1 MVGVF
6 LRLIGRELTLAV
18 RGGIGTLMAVVFFVI
33 TVTLF
38 PLAVGPELG
47 LLSRIAP
54 GAVWVAAL
62 LAALLSL
69 DRLFVADH
77 DDGSLEQLMLGTLP
91 LEFVVLAKTAAHWLT
106 TGLPLAAAAP
116 ILALLLNMS
125 TDGLVILIVSL
136 LLGTPIL
143 SLIGAVGA
151 ALTVGLRRGGA
162 LIALLVLPLY
172 VPVLIFGVGAVEGA
186 VLDVGVRANLGDFG
200 GRAGGRA
207 CARSAGGSG
216 GAPHDGGIGRGR
228 SGPEMATRATGAT
241 RRARAGWASIHFFAN
256 PARFLRVARAVYPW
270 AAGAAAALIAAAL
283 VLGLY
288 VAPPD
293 YQQGDAYRIIFVHVP
308 AAWMSLFVYVVIALC
323 SAASLVWRHPLA
335 DLVAKSSAP
344 VGAAFTF
351 ITLLSGS
358 LWGQPMWGTW
368 WVWDAR
374 LTSMLVLFFLYLGY
388 IALHAAFDDPA
399 KGARAAAIL
408 ALVGVVNVPI
418 VKFSVDWW
426 NTLHQPATI
435 SKIDAPSIDSSMVA
449 PLLLMAAG
457 FMAYYLTV
465 LIPRVRAEIANRR
478 IRNLRLAQVSR

>member
-6 LRLIGRELTLAV
+6 LRLIGREITLAV

-33 TVTLF
+33 AVTLF

-186 VLDVGVRANLGDFG
+186 VLDVGVRANLAIL
-200 GRAGGRA
+200 AGGLV
-207 CARSAGGSG
+207 
-216 GAPHDGGIGRGR
+216 GALAL
-228 SGPEMATRATGAT
+228 GPLA
-241 RRARAGWASIHFFAN
+241 
-256 PARFLRVARAVYPW
+256 
-270 AAGAAAALIAAAL
+270 AAAAL
-283 VLGLY
+283 
-288 VAPPD
+288 
-293 YQQGDAYRIIFVHVP
+293 R
-308 AAWMSLFVYVVIALC
+308 M
-323 SAASLVWRHPLA
+323 
-335 DLVAKSSAP
+335 
-344 VGAAFTF
+344 
-351 ITLLSGS
+351 
-358 LWGQPMWGTW
+358 
-368 WVWDAR
+368 
-374 LTSMLVLFFLYLGY
+374 
-388 IALHAAFDDPA
+388 
-399 KGARAAAIL
+399 
-408 ALVGVVNVPI
+408 
-418 VKFSVDWW
+418 
-426 NTLHQPATI
+426 
-435 SKIDAPSIDSSMVA
+435 
-449 PLLLMAAG
+449 
-457 FMAYYLTV
+457 TV
-465 LIPRVRAEIANRR
+465 E
-478 IRNLRLAQVSR
+478 

>member
-6 LRLIGRELTLAV
+6 LRLISHELTLAV

-33 TVTLF
+33 AVTLF

-91 LEFVVLAKTAAHWLT
+91 LELVVLAKTAAHWLT

-186 VLDVGVRANLGDFG
+186 VLDVGVRANLAIL
-200 GRAGGRA
+200 AGGLV
-207 CARSAGGSG
+207 CALAL
-216 GAPHDGGIGRGR
+216 
-228 SGPEMATRATGAT
+228 GPLA
-241 RRARAGWASIHFFAN
+241 
-256 PARFLRVARAVYPW
+256 
-270 AAGAAAALIAAAL
+270 AAAAL
-283 VLGLY
+283 
-288 VAPPD
+288 
-293 YQQGDAYRIIFVHVP
+293 R
-308 AAWMSLFVYVVIALC
+308 M
-323 SAASLVWRHPLA
+323 
-335 DLVAKSSAP
+335 
-344 VGAAFTF
+344 
-351 ITLLSGS
+351 
-358 LWGQPMWGTW
+358 
-368 WVWDAR
+368 
-374 LTSMLVLFFLYLGY
+374 
-388 IALHAAFDDPA
+388 
-399 KGARAAAIL
+399 
-408 ALVGVVNVPI
+408 
-418 VKFSVDWW
+418 
-426 NTLHQPATI
+426 
-435 SKIDAPSIDSSMVA
+435 
-449 PLLLMAAG
+449 
-457 FMAYYLTV
+457 TV
-465 LIPRVRAEIANRR
+465 E
-478 IRNLRLAQVSR
+478 

>member
-33 TVTLF
+33 AVTLF

-91 LEFVVLAKTAAHWLT
+91 LELVVLAKTAAHWLT

-125 TDGLVILIVSL
+125 TDGLVILIVSI

-186 VLDVGVRANLGDFG
+186 VLDVGVHANLAIL
-200 GRAGGRA
+200 AGGLV
-207 CARSAGGSG
+207 
-216 GAPHDGGIGRGR
+216 GALAL
-228 SGPEMATRATGAT
+228 GPLA
-241 RRARAGWASIHFFAN
+241 
-256 PARFLRVARAVYPW
+256 
-270 AAGAAAALIAAAL
+270 AAAAL
-283 VLGLY
+283 
-288 VAPPD
+288 
-293 YQQGDAYRIIFVHVP
+293 R
-308 AAWMSLFVYVVIALC
+308 M
-323 SAASLVWRHPLA
+323 
-335 DLVAKSSAP
+335 
-344 VGAAFTF
+344 
-351 ITLLSGS
+351 
-358 LWGQPMWGTW
+358 
-368 WVWDAR
+368 
-374 LTSMLVLFFLYLGY
+374 
-388 IALHAAFDDPA
+388 
-399 KGARAAAIL
+399 
-408 ALVGVVNVPI
+408 
-418 VKFSVDWW
+418 
-426 NTLHQPATI
+426 
-435 SKIDAPSIDSSMVA
+435 
-449 PLLLMAAG
+449 
-457 FMAYYLTV
+457 TV
-465 LIPRVRAEIANRR
+465 E
-478 IRNLRLAQVSR
+478 

>member
-33 TVTLF
+33 AVTLF

-54 GAVWVAAL
+54 GAIWVAAL

-77 DDGSLEQLMLGTLP
+77 EDGSLEQMMLGTLP

-186 VLDVGVRANLGDFG
+186 VLDVGVRANLAIL
-200 GRAGGRA
+200 AGGLV
-207 CARSAGGSG
+207 
-216 GAPHDGGIGRGR
+216 GALAL
-228 SGPEMATRATGAT
+228 GPLA
-241 RRARAGWASIHFFAN
+241 
-256 PARFLRVARAVYPW
+256 
-270 AAGAAAALIAAAL
+270 AAAAL
-283 VLGLY
+283 
-288 VAPPD
+288 
-293 YQQGDAYRIIFVHVP
+293 R
-308 AAWMSLFVYVVIALC
+308 M
-323 SAASLVWRHPLA
+323 
-335 DLVAKSSAP
+335 
-344 VGAAFTF
+344 
-351 ITLLSGS
+351 
-358 LWGQPMWGTW
+358 
-368 WVWDAR
+368 
-374 LTSMLVLFFLYLGY
+374 
-388 IALHAAFDDPA
+388 
-399 KGARAAAIL
+399 
-408 ALVGVVNVPI
+408 
-418 VKFSVDWW
+418 
-426 NTLHQPATI
+426 
-435 SKIDAPSIDSSMVA
+435 
-449 PLLLMAAG
+449 
-457 FMAYYLTV
+457 TV
-465 LIPRVRAEIANRR
+465 E
-478 IRNLRLAQVSR
+478 

>member
-6 LRLIGRELTLAV
+6 LRLIGHELTLAV

-33 TVTLF
+33 AVTLF

-54 GAVWVAAL
+54 GAIWVAAL

-186 VLDVGVRANLGDFG
+186 VLDVGVRANLAIL
-200 GRAGGRA
+200 AGGLV
-207 CARSAGGSG
+207 CALAL
-216 GAPHDGGIGRGR
+216 
-228 SGPEMATRATGAT
+228 GPLA
-241 RRARAGWASIHFFAN
+241 
-256 PARFLRVARAVYPW
+256 
-270 AAGAAAALIAAAL
+270 AAAAL
-283 VLGLY
+283 
-288 VAPPD
+288 
-293 YQQGDAYRIIFVHVP
+293 R
-308 AAWMSLFVYVVIALC
+308 M
-323 SAASLVWRHPLA
+323 
-335 DLVAKSSAP
+335 
-344 VGAAFTF
+344 
-351 ITLLSGS
+351 
-358 LWGQPMWGTW
+358 
-368 WVWDAR
+368 
-374 LTSMLVLFFLYLGY
+374 
-388 IALHAAFDDPA
+388 
-399 KGARAAAIL
+399 
-408 ALVGVVNVPI
+408 
-418 VKFSVDWW
+418 
-426 NTLHQPATI
+426 
-435 SKIDAPSIDSSMVA
+435 
-449 PLLLMAAG
+449 
-457 FMAYYLTV
+457 TV
-465 LIPRVRAEIANRR
+465 E
-478 IRNLRLAQVSR
+478 

>member
-33 TVTLF
+33 AVTLF

-77 DDGSLEQLMLGTLP
+77 EDGSLEQMMLGTLP

-186 VLDVGVRANLGDFG
+186 VLDVGVRANLAIL
-200 GRAGGRA
+200 AGGLV
-207 CARSAGGSG
+207 
-216 GAPHDGGIGRGR
+216 GALAL
-228 SGPEMATRATGAT
+228 GPLA
-241 RRARAGWASIHFFAN
+241 
-256 PARFLRVARAVYPW
+256 
-270 AAGAAAALIAAAL
+270 AAAAL
-283 VLGLY
+283 
-288 VAPPD
+288 
-293 YQQGDAYRIIFVHVP
+293 R
-308 AAWMSLFVYVVIALC
+308 M
-323 SAASLVWRHPLA
+323 
-335 DLVAKSSAP
+335 
-344 VGAAFTF
+344 
-351 ITLLSGS
+351 
-358 LWGQPMWGTW
+358 
-368 WVWDAR
+368 
-374 LTSMLVLFFLYLGY
+374 
-388 IALHAAFDDPA
+388 
-399 KGARAAAIL
+399 
-408 ALVGVVNVPI
+408 
-418 VKFSVDWW
+418 
-426 NTLHQPATI
+426 
-435 SKIDAPSIDSSMVA
+435 
-449 PLLLMAAG
+449 
-457 FMAYYLTV
+457 TV
-465 LIPRVRAEIANRR
+465 E
-478 IRNLRLAQVSR
+478 

>member
-33 TVTLF
+33 AVTLF

-186 VLDVGVRANLGDFG
+186 VLDVGVRANLAIL
-200 GRAGGRA
+200 AGGLV
-207 CARSAGGSG
+207 
-216 GAPHDGGIGRGR
+216 GALAL
-228 SGPEMATRATGAT
+228 GPLA
-241 RRARAGWASIHFFAN
+241 
-256 PARFLRVARAVYPW
+256 
-270 AAGAAAALIAAAL
+270 AAAAL
-283 VLGLY
+283 
-288 VAPPD
+288 
-293 YQQGDAYRIIFVHVP
+293 R
-308 AAWMSLFVYVVIALC
+308 M
-323 SAASLVWRHPLA
+323 
-335 DLVAKSSAP
+335 
-344 VGAAFTF
+344 T
-351 ITLLSGS
+351 
-358 LWGQPMWGTW
+358 
-368 WVWDAR
+368 
-374 LTSMLVLFFLYLGY
+374 
-388 IALHAAFDDPA
+388 
-399 KGARAAAIL
+399 
-408 ALVGVVNVPI
+408 
-418 VKFSVDWW
+418 VK
-426 NTLHQPATI
+426 
-435 SKIDAPSIDSSMVA
+435 
-449 PLLLMAAG
+449 
-457 FMAYYLTV
+457 
-465 LIPRVRAEIANRR
+465 
-478 IRNLRLAQVSR
+478 

>member
-6 LRLIGRELTLAV
+6 LRLTGRELTLAV

-33 TVTLF
+33 AVTLF

-54 GAVWVAAL
+54 GAIWVAAL

-125 TDGLVILIVSL
+125 TDGLVILIVSI

-186 VLDVGVRANLGDFG
+186 VLDVGVRANLAIL
-200 GRAGGRA
+200 AGGLV
-207 CARSAGGSG
+207 
-216 GAPHDGGIGRGR
+216 GALAL
-228 SGPEMATRATGAT
+228 GPLA
-241 RRARAGWASIHFFAN
+241 
-256 PARFLRVARAVYPW
+256 
-270 AAGAAAALIAAAL
+270 AAAAL
-283 VLGLY
+283 
-288 VAPPD
+288 
-293 YQQGDAYRIIFVHVP
+293 R
-308 AAWMSLFVYVVIALC
+308 M
-323 SAASLVWRHPLA
+323 
-335 DLVAKSSAP
+335 
-344 VGAAFTF
+344 
-351 ITLLSGS
+351 
-358 LWGQPMWGTW
+358 
-368 WVWDAR
+368 
-374 LTSMLVLFFLYLGY
+374 
-388 IALHAAFDDPA
+388 
-399 KGARAAAIL
+399 
-408 ALVGVVNVPI
+408 
-418 VKFSVDWW
+418 
-426 NTLHQPATI
+426 
-435 SKIDAPSIDSSMVA
+435 
-449 PLLLMAAG
+449 
-457 FMAYYLTV
+457 TV
-465 LIPRVRAEIANRR
+465 E
-478 IRNLRLAQVSR
+478 